1 MKGQKRWLGLMLA
14 LCLCLGLAVPAAAVE
29 TLPEMPDV
37 FQGDGVYVTAKELPI
52 PEGWTVWAGVSRG
65 INEGFVTVFR
75 TEDVQDE
82 DGFYTGGK
90 RYLVNWVDENGN
102 LFDFSDWEN
111 PPTPHTYNEN
121 QRQYYNFHDGLCYFY
136 DGEKFGYIDTAGNK
150 VIDAQFSS
158 PADFHDGVANV
169 GSGTLINKSGDVV
182 FSLRDLGWSGT
193 IMGEYSDGLFAYRG
207 YLDEGRDTYFVGWLN
222 LQGEPVITLY
232 SGDSMG
238 DYNQNEDLDFGTTT
252 FSEGYAFVEDNRG
265 DGSYPSYVLIDTK
278 GNEVLTL
285 EPEAPVYIGGIFGGE
300 NFGSSSAPGKVTG
313 GRFWVNYVDTTPGID
328 YTEKSQ
334 DVLMDVEGNEL
345 FRYSRPAELT
355 VGGTFDNG
363 VAVSRTP
370 SIDGLVID
378 INKNAVIPRFYTEE
392 VNGGSFNVT
401 IGFNEDNQTLGVLSG
416 TNGDTYYILEVHD
429 GTYTGSGRVY
439 DAATGTIRDGGG
451 TAPVDPEPSADQPS
465 SWAQEQVNEAISA
478 GLVPD
483 ALQSS
488 YTTPAT
494 RSEFCALAAELY
506 ETVLDTE
513 ITERATFTDTTD
525 VNVEKMAGLGVVN
538 GVGNGQ
544 FNPSGQ
550 ITRQEAAA
558 LLSRLAQ
565 VMGHPLSGQTPDYA
579 DAAEIS
585 AWAAEAVGQMQAAG
599 IMNGIEGNRFAP
611 RDPYTREQS
620 IMTVLRLYNIVK

>member
-14 LCLCLGLAVPAAAVE
+14 LCLCLGLAVPAAAYE
-29 TLPEMPDV
+29 RLDQMPDV
-37 FQGDGVYVTAKELPI
+37 FQGDGVYITATEIPI
-52 PEGWTVWAGVSRG
+52 PEGWSVHKGAPQGIHEGLITVIRDEN
-65 INEGFVTVFR
+65 I
-75 TEDVQDE
+75 QDE
-82 DGFYTGGK
+82 DGFYTGT
-90 RYLVNWVDENGN
+90 RTVMNWVDLEGN

-111 PPTPHTYNEN
+111 PPILFWEVADYT
-121 QRQYYNFHDGLCYFY
+121 FHDGLCYFY
-136 DGEKFGYIDTAGNK
+136 DSEVGACGYIDTSGNV
-150 VIDAQFSS
+150 VIAPDPQYGHV
-158 PADFHDGVANV
+158 DFENGFIVQTDSV
-169 GSGTLINKSGDVV
+169 GNGQTLVDKTGNVV
-182 FSLRDLGWSGT
+182 FSLEELGWDGA
-193 IMGEYSDGLFAYRG
+193 IVDVPSDGVFPYRG
-207 YLDEGRDTYFVGWLN
+207 YLDANRNTYFVGYLN

-232 SGDSMG
+232 SGDRSG
-238 DYNQNEDLDFGTTT
+238 YDRDQGLSFASPAS
-252 FSEGYAFVEDNRG
+252 FSEGYAALSDRRG
-265 DGSYPSYVLIDTK
+265 GGTYPSYIIIDRQ

-285 EPEAPVYIGGIFGGE
+285 EPEAPFYISSVGYGGAQGIH
-300 NFGSSSAPGKVTG
+300 NGK
-313 GRFWVNYVDTTPGID
+313 FWVSYRDTTPGLSYD
-328 YTEKSQ
+328 DATYG
-334 DVLMDVEGNEL
+334 VLMDLEGNVL
-345 FRYSRPAELT
+345 YRATAPAPT
-355 VGGTFDNG
+355 AVYGYFDNG
-363 VAVSRTP
+363 VAVRRANN
-370 SIDGLVID
+370 DALVID
-378 INKNAVIPRFYTEE
+378 IEDNIIVPRFT
-392 VNGGSFNVT
+392 VNGAVFTLT
-401 IGFNEDNQTLGVLSG
+401 IEFNEDNQTLASLDDL
-416 TNGDTYYILEVHD
+416 NGNITYYVMEVHD

-439 DAATGTIRDGGG
+439 DAATGTIRQGGG
-451 TAPVDPEPSADQPS
+451 TQPTDPEPSADQPS
-465 SWAQEQVNEAISA
+465 SWAQAQVNEAISA
-478 GLVPD
+478 GLVPG

-565 VMGHPLSGQTPDYA
+565 VMGHPLSGQSPDYA

>member
-1 MKGQKRWLGLMLA
+1 MKGQKRWLGLVLA
-14 LCLCLGLAVPAAAVE
+14 LCLCLGLAAPAAAVE

-52 PEGWTVWAGVSRG
+52 PEGWSVYGGVPRG
-65 INEGFVTVFR
+65 VHEGFVTVFR

-102 LFDFSDWEN
+102 LFDFSDWET
-111 PPTPHTYNEN
+111 PPTLYGYSPYD
-121 QRQYYNFHDGLCYFY
+121 YDSYNFHDGLCYFY
-136 DGEKFGYIDTAGNK
+136 DEEKEAFGYIDTEGNR
-150 VIDAQFSS
+150 VIEASQYGV
-158 PADFHDGVANV
+158 DFYNGLARVNYDTFIDKTGE
-169 GSGTLINKSGDVV
+169 VV
-182 FSLRDLGWSGT
+182 FSLDDLGWEGT

-207 YLDEGRDTYFVGWLN
+207 YLDADRDTYFVGWLN
-222 LQGEPVITLY
+222 LDGEPVITLY
-232 SGDSMG
+232 SGDWL
-238 DYNQNEDLDFGTTT
+238 DYNRNEDLDFGTTT
-252 FSEGYAFVEDNRG
+252 FSDGYAFVEDNRG
-265 DGSYPSYVLIDTK
+265 GGSYPDYILIDTK
-278 GNEVLTL
+278 GSEVLTV
-285 EPEAPVYIGGIFGGE
+285 EPKAPAYIYGIGGGE
-300 NFGSSSAPGKVTG
+300 DNGADAAGKVRG
-313 GRFWVNYVDTTPGID
+313 GRFWVWYMDTTPGLSGDEANYSI
-328 YTEKSQ
+328 
-334 DVLMDVEGNEL
+334 LMDVEGNEF
-345 FRYSRPAELT
+345 FRD
-355 VGGTFDNG
+355 VGYEMTGGYFDNG
-363 VAVSRTP
+363 VAVDRYSV
-370 SIDGLVID
+370 DAKVID
-378 INKNAVIPRFYTEE
+378 IDGNTVVPDFTEE
-392 VNGGSFNVT
+392 QGNGRFNVT
-401 IGFNEDNQTLGVLSG
+401 VEFNEDNQTLAYLSRP
-416 TNGDTYYILEVHD
+416 NNAGDTYYILEAHD

-439 DAATGTIRDGGG
+439 DAATKTIRDGGG
-451 TAPVDPEPSADQPS
+451 TQPTDPEPSADQPS
-465 SWAQEQVNEAISA
+465 SWAQAQVNEAISA

>member
-1 MKGQKRWLGLMLA
+1 MKGQKRWLGLVLA

-37 FQGDGVYVTAKELPI
+37 FQGDGVYITATEIPI
-52 PEGWTVWAGVSRG
+52 PEGWTVYDGAPQGLH
-65 INEGFVTVFR
+65 EGFVAVTR
-75 TEDVQDE
+75 RENVQDE
-82 DGFYTGGK
+82 DGFYTGT
-90 RYLVNWVDENGN
+90 RLVMNWVDLEGN

-111 PPTPHTYNEN
+111 PPGMALESQKLYRFSE
-121 QRQYYNFHDGLCYFY
+121 GLCSYY
-136 DGEKFGYIDTAGNK
+136 DTEARGFGYIDTEGNR
-150 VIDAQFSS
+150 VIE
-158 PADFHDGVANV
+158 PGIPGGMFHDGYMLNETSDTLFDRNGEVA
-169 GSGTLINKSGDVV
+169 
-182 FSLRDLGWSGT
+182 FSLDELGWEGS
-193 IMGEYSDGLFAYRG
+193 IEGEYSDGLFPYQG
-207 YLDEGRDTYFVGWLN
+207 YIDADRNTYFVGYLN

-232 SGDSMG
+232 SGDRSG
-238 DYNQNEDLDFGTTT
+238 YDRDQGLSFASPAS
-252 FSEGYAFVEDNRG
+252 FSEGYAALSDRRG
-265 DGSYPSYVLIDTK
+265 GGTYPSYIIIDRQ

-285 EPEAPVYIGGIFGGE
+285 EPEAPFYISSVGYGGAQGIH
-300 NFGSSSAPGKVTG
+300 NGK
-313 GRFWVNYVDTTPGID
+313 FWVSYRDTTPGLSYD
-328 YTEKSQ
+328 DATYG
-334 DVLMDVEGNEL
+334 VLMDLEGNVL
-345 FRYSRPAELT
+345 YRATAPAPT
-355 VGGTFDNG
+355 AVYGYFDNG
-363 VAVSRTP
+363 VAVRRANN
-370 SIDGLVID
+370 DALVID
-378 INKNAVIPRFYTEE
+378 IEDNIIVPRFT
-392 VNGGSFNVT
+392 VNGAVFNLT
-401 IGFNEDNQTLGVLSG
+401 IEFNEDNQTLASLDDL
-416 TNGDTYYILEVHD
+416 NGNITYYVMEVHD

-465 SWAQEQVNEAISA
+465 SWAQAQVNEAISA

-565 VMGHPLSGQTPDYA
+565 VMGHPLSGQSPDYA
-579 DAAEIS
+579 DTAEIS